1 MSHIRKDLAQRR
13 SRSCPRESAHGGSKW
28 DPMQFAPRH
37 LSLPTFLEKQE
48 KHVWPV
54 WIFSFS
60 ISAPHQI
67 VPGSSSCNVN
77 CKVSPEIPSARTRS
91 IIGGVVSTTQTP
103 SKSNS
108 SNSNMAC
115 RKLIEPFIFSC
126 SCSFQPCLTCRLSWV
141 FVLIAICYGH
151 SDYTALCV
159 KPDSFRLHTR
169 PANSLSLQLAESAKT
184 FPGLR
189 PPWGL
194 VADCTFAPSAHKH
207 SLMKF

>member
-37 LSLPTFLEKQE
+37 LSLTFLEEKQE
-48 KHVWPV
+48 KHVWTV

-103 SKSNS
+103 SKNNS

-115 RKLIEPFIFSC
+115 RKLIQPFIFSC
-126 SCSFQPCLTCRLSWV
+126 SCSFQPCLTCRLS
-141 FVLIAICYGH
+141 
-151 SDYTALCV
+151 CV
-159 KPDSFRLHTR
+159 CAHCNMLWTFRLYCAMCQTR
-169 PANSLSLQLAESAKT
+169 FIRIT
-184 FPGLR
+184 
-189 PPWGL
+189 
-194 VADCTFAPSAHKH
+194 H
-207 SLMKF
+207 